1 MTSFPP
7 VRTDVLVGA
16 DQRNAFEVFTGDIG
30 RWWPVAQLSVYGAG
44 ATVTMANDEIVEGS
58 PDGHSAL
65 WGTITRWDPPSA
77 VAFTWHPGQTPD
89 QASHVEATF
98 TATGTRTLVVLTHT
112 GWDVFDDPSAARAEY
127 EQAWPLVLGRYQ
139 EHLEPARSPGDD
151 HEATRA
157 ADANA
162 GDGRETSRRED
173 DGNAARPGGET
184 WVALLHRPGPAAPR
198 EGSVFKDPR
207 FTEHIAF
214 LARMREAGYLVA
226 AGPLTD
232 EAGAG
237 MTILRLPG
245 EGQFGEATR
254 LATEDDTS
262 VAGGFFTVDV
272 RPWHVVM
279 QAGPAHPDGP

>member
-1 MTSFPP
+1 VAIVKARLVDDKAPN
-7 VRTDVLVGA
+7 DVEA
-16 DQRNAFEVFTGDIG
+16 R
-30 RWWPVAQLSVYGAG
+30 
-44 ATVTMANDEIVEGS
+44 
-58 PDGHSAL
+58 
-65 WGTITRWDPPSA
+65 GTITRWDPPSA
-77 VAFTWHPGQTPD
+77 VAFIWHPGQTPD
-89 QASHVEATF
+89 RASHVEVTF
-98 TATGTRTLVVLTHT
+98 TATGTQTLVVLTHT
-112 GWDVFDDPSAARAEY
+112 GWDVVDDPSATRAEY
-127 EQAWPLVLGRYQ
+127 EQGWPLVLGRYQ
-139 EHLEPARSPGDD
+139 EHLEAARSPGDD

-157 ADANA
+157 ADA

-173 DGNAARPGGET
+173 GENAARPDGET

-198 EGSVFKDPR
+198 EGGVFKDPR

-245 EGQFGEATR
+245 EGQFGEVIR

-262 VAGGFFTVDV
+262 VAGGFFTVAV

-279 QAGPAHPDGP
+279 QAGPAHPDGS